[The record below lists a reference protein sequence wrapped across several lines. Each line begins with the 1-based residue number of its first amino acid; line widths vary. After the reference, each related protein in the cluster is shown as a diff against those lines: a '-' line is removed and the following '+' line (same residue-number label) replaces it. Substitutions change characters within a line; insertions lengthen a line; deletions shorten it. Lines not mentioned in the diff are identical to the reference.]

1 LRINTLE
8 RALSPPDKFR
18 TFAFSCI
25 DELITATQYHENREC
40 PERITGKI
48 RYITDSYRLVT
59 LGEVVSRKN
68 NEFRDCNHAFLKNNV
83 ILLDNTHREG
93 YNIVAKDGD
102 EYETI
107 RNE

>member
-1 LRINTLE
+1 MSFFQR
-8 RALSPPDKFR
+8 SPISHSHLYVFR
-18 TFAFSCI
+18 RGLTPA
-25 DELITATQYHENREC
+25 ATQYHENREC

-48 RYITDSYRLVT
+48 RYIKDSYRLVT
-59 LGEVVSRKN
+59 FGEVVSRKN

-107 RNE
+107 RND

>member
-1 LRINTLE
+1 MSRENNGKDQIYK
-8 RALSPPDKFR
+8 RQLSACNFW
-18 TFAFSCI
+18 
-25 DELITATQYHENREC
+25 
-40 PERITGKI
+40 
-48 RYITDSYRLVT
+48 
-59 LGEVVSRKN
+59 EVVSRKN
-68 NEFRDCNHAFLKNNV
+68 NKFRDCNHAFLKNNV

>member
-1 LRINTLE
+1 MSNQYLFYQPIVNNSSF
-8 RALSPPDKFR
+8 RAFPSPIPVK
-18 TFAFSCI
+18 TPQ
-25 DELITATQYHENREC
+25 TQ
-40 PERITGKI
+40 
-48 RYITDSYRLVT
+48 

-68 NEFRDCNHAFLKNNV
+68 NEFRDCNHAFLKNYV

>member
-1 LRINTLE
+1 MIIIIIGTNVHVNQK
-8 RALSPPDKFR
+8 D
-18 TFAFSCI
+18 
-25 DELITATQYHENREC
+25 H
-40 PERITGKI
+40 
-48 RYITDSYRLVT
+48 RLVT
-59 LGEVVSRKN
+59 FGEVVSRKN
-68 NEFRDCNHAFLKNNV
+68 NEFRDCNHVFLKNHV